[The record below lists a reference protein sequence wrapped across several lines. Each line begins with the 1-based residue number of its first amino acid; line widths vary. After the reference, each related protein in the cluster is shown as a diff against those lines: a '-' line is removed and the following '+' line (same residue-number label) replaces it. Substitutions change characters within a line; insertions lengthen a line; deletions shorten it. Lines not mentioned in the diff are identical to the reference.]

1 MVNDTQNVT
10 RTNTVNGSGTPRL
23 GGWTQN
29 STVTVTLRCDTSGTY
44 VSFYQGLGGVPVVTV
59 TAVVPVQL
67 AVPDDRVQL
76 DEPQRPVDLRSPGDG
91 HMSRLALILRR
102 QDAATSAE
110 FAMVLP
116 LLILFLLGTIDV
128 GRYMWGL
135 NKIEK
140 ATQMGARMAVVTTM
154 VPGGLA
160 AANYGTSLGQGA
172 SIPTSS
178 FGAAQCAKP
187 AASVTCTCATTPCPT
202 LTTPVDT
209 AAFNAVA
216 ERMKLIAPMVTD
228 PNVTIDLYA
237 IPGLAMPEIPTGPR
251 CRPDRHRNGSKRPIP
266 SPRLHVP
273 RRQFDAADGQ
283 RLADA

>member
-1 MVNDTQNVT
+1 M
-10 RTNTVNGSGTPRL
+10 R
-23 GGWTQN
+23 
-29 STVTVTLRCDTSGTY
+29 
-44 VSFYQGLGGVPVVTV
+44 
-59 TAVVPVQL
+59 
-67 AVPDDRVQL
+67 
-76 DEPQRPVDLRSPGDG
+76 
-91 HMSRLALILRR
+91 RLALILRR

-135 NKIEK
+135 NKVEK

-202 LTTPVDT
+202 LTPVDT
-209 AAFNAVA
+209 AAFNAVTG
-216 ERMKLIAPMVTD
+216 RMKLIAPMVTD
-228 PNVTIDLYA
+228 PNVTIDYTNSGLGYA
-237 IPGLAMPEIPTGPR
+237 GDPTGPDVAPIVTVTATDVPF
-251 CRPDRHRNGSKRPIP
+251 RPLVFMFLGGNLTLPKVSA
-266 SPRLHVP
+266 SLTLE
-273 RRQFDAADGQ
+273 DGQ
-283 RLADA
+283 GNFSN

>member
-1 MVNDTQNVT
+1 
-10 RTNTVNGSGTPRL
+10 
-23 GGWTQN
+23 
-29 STVTVTLRCDTSGTY
+29 
-44 VSFYQGLGGVPVVTV
+44 
-59 TAVVPVQL
+59 
-67 AVPDDRVQL
+67 
-76 DEPQRPVDLRSPGDG
+76 
-91 HMSRLALILRR
+91 MSRLTLILRR

-135 NKIEK
+135 NKVEK

-202 LTTPVDT
+202 LTPVDT
-209 AAFNAVA
+209 AAFNAVTG
-216 ERMKLIAPMVTD
+216 RMKLIAPMVTD
-228 PNVTIDLYA
+228 PNVTIDYTNSGLGYA
-237 IPGLAMPEIPTGPR
+237 GDPTGPDVAPIVTVTAANVPF
-251 CRPDRHRNGSKRPIP
+251 RPLVFMFLGGNLKLPTVSA
-266 SPRLHVP
+266 SLTLE
-273 RRQFDAADGQ
+273 DGQ
-283 RLADA
+283 GNFSN

>member
-1 MVNDTQNVT
+1 
-10 RTNTVNGSGTPRL
+10 
-23 GGWTQN
+23 
-29 STVTVTLRCDTSGTY
+29 
-44 VSFYQGLGGVPVVTV
+44 
-59 TAVVPVQL
+59 
-67 AVPDDRVQL
+67 
-76 DEPQRPVDLRSPGDG
+76 
-91 HMSRLALILRR
+91 MSRLALILRR

-135 NKIEK
+135 NKVEK

-202 LTTPVDT
+202 LTPVDT
-209 AAFNAVA
+209 AAFNAVTG
-216 ERMKLIAPMVTD
+216 RMKLIAPMVTD
-228 PNVTIDLYA
+228 PNVTIDYTQFWAWLCRRSDRA
-237 IPGLAMPEIPTGPR
+237 R

-283 RLADA
+283 RFADAGRRAGKFLELRCAGECDQS